1 MMMLRGS
8 FLSTGEFKINSLL
21 DMIVDEKSLQG
32 FIMIRKQEEYV
43 GLVKK
48 VMKNGLNSNLL
59 C

>member
-1 MMMLRGS
+1 MLRDS